1 MKENVLHLID
11 SFHQGGS
18 ERQAVQVARFMHE
31 RGRYNVH
38 LACLDRSGVLL
49 DEALAIGLEI
59 PEYKLTSFYDR
70 NTLRQLRRFAGHL
83 RQLRIDVLQAYD
95 FYTNVFGMAAAALA
109 RVPLR
114 IAARRETDGLRTNT
128 QKFVERQSFKLAHMV
143 VVNANE
149 VGRQLLRDGVPEK
162 KIVTVYN
169 GIDTSRIT
177 SDVRLTRDE
186 ILNSFGLPSGRRFIT
201 IVANLK
207 HPMKDQAT
215 FLRAARQVKRE
226 VPDAA
231 FVLAGE
237 GPLIEPMRTLATE
250 LGIECD
256 VFFIGL
262 CRRVSELLS
271 ISEVCVL
278 SSKGV
283 EGFSNSIIEYMA
295 AARPVVATDVGGAR
309 EAISEGESGYIVNPG
324 DDAMMAARIV
334 SLLKDPETGRAMGQF
349 GLRLVKEKF
358 SCEQQV
364 QQLENLYQQFFNR
377 GSSTEVFAGESAQN
391 ADGVTH
397 TQQSNVSSYR
407 S

>member
-1 MKENVLHLID
+1 MKRNVLHLID
-11 SFHQGGS
+11 SLHQGGS

-49 DEALAIGLEI
+49 DEALEIGLEI
-59 PEYKLTSFYDR
+59 PEYRLTSFY
-70 NTLRQLRRFAGHL
+70 NSNAVTQLRRFASHL

-114 IAARRETDGLRTNT
+114 IAARRETDGMRTDA
-128 QKFVERQSFKLAHMV
+128 QKFVERQSFKLAHLI

-149 VGRQLLRDGVPEK
+149 VGRQLVRDGVPEK
-162 KIVTVYN
+162 KVITVYN

-177 SDVRLTRDE
+177 PAVGLTRNE
-186 ILNSFGLPSGRRFIT
+186 ILSSFELPEGRRFVT

-215 FLRAARQVKRE
+215 FLRAARQVKE
-226 VPDAA
+226 QVPEAA

-237 GPLIEPMRTLATE
+237 GPLIEPMRALATE
-250 LGIECD
+250 LGIERD

-278 SSKGV
+278 SSKGL

-309 EAISEGESGYIVNPG
+309 EAIVEGESGHIVAPG

-334 SLLKDPETGRAMGQF
+334 SLLKDPERGRAMGQF
-349 GLRLVKEKF
+349 GLRLAKEKF

-364 QQLENLYQQFFNR
+364 QQLENLYQQFFNTGR
-377 GSSTEVFAGESAQN
+377 NAKVVADEPAISAPSLQ
-391 ADGVTH
+391 G
-397 TQQSNVSSYR
+397 R
-407 S
+407 RR